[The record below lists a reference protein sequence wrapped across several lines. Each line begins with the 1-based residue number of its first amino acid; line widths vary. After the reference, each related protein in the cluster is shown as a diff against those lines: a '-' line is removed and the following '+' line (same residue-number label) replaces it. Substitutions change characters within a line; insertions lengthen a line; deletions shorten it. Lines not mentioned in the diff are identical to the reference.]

1 VVVGLVEACPCV
13 VVPALVVV
21 FVVAWA
27 FVVVVGLVV
36 ACPCVVVPA
45 LVVVPTFVVVP
56 ALVVAETTVV
66 PVPVVVP
73 LGIHE
78 PVDALLTFLTF
89 PDLFLTSCLERPIA
103 IWSWIADR
111 CLREFIS
118 ECEIGLFE

>member
-1 VVVGLVEACPCV
+1 M
-13 VVPALVVV
+13 
-21 FVVAWA
+21 
-27 FVVVVGLVV
+27 VVGLVV

-56 ALVVAETTVV
+56 ALVVVETTVV

-73 LGIHE
+73 RGTQD

-103 IWSWIADR
+103 TWS
-111 CLREFIS
+111 
-118 ECEIGLFE
+118 